1 MKKYFAL
8 IITFILILT
17 CFTACKPKLKGGMVI
32 SNGSGDEYAAVTKT
46 DGSIIRDEAGNLVVL
61 VTDSNGKNVK
71 TDSGEYQTNVI
82 ALERPIVIGRRIEC
96 PNYAINIPDG
106 WSDNYTSSDLII
118 TKDGTNDQIKIITAG
133 DISLTTAIQGSQEI
147 IDSASSKFSD
157 SVISNQGVK
166 IGDIEGDYVSV
177 FIPDTGS
184 GTATFLGYIFFKQN
198 NDVYSVMLTSDRNI
212 GENLDEFIDILET
225 IEFIYQ

>member
-157 SVISNQGVK
+157 SVISKQGVK